1 MKQLFLIATLG
12 FSLIGFSQ
20 KSAQTTITFNHLQ
33 SLSNENKTILNDIF
47 YGMGDHKYHTFNLVD
62 LKDKSNYQYPRL
74 LAIAK
79 QRALVLQNY
88 YISEQGVNPKNV
100 KISYGGE
107 FPTLLLHKPKALYIA
122 SGEINLEDK
131 YQQCYNYNSAI
142 DNNIY
147 VNSGNTFI
155 FPPNAFETLDGK
167 PVSASNID
175 ICIWEFTD
183 KKSLIYANLTTH
195 AGDRMLETGGAF
207 FIKASLNGEELR
219 LVEGTKYT
227 VKMLAETNHND
238 MFTYYGN
245 TKDDIIDWEVNKSEP
260 AFLSDNN
267 SLNPSPQ
274 VVMIEDE
281 FGDPTIEMETWED
294 ESEGDQTFYQLSA
307 GKLGWINCDRF
318 YDAPNTSPLMV
329 KVDSKEPLSVR
340 IVFRDIN
347 SVLPCYTSSN
357 HKDVYTAKNIPTG
370 EKVLLMAYSVKGD
383 NAVLGYKEIVIGE
396 NDSETITLNNL
407 SKRRF
412 EGAVSELLS
421 Y

>member
-1 MKQLFLIATLG
+1 MKQLFLIVTLG
-12 FSLIGFSQ
+12 FSFIGFSQ

-33 SLSNENKTILNDIF
+33 ALSNENKTLLQDVF
-47 YGMGDHKYHTFNLVD
+47 YGMNDHKYHTFNLID
-62 LKDKSNYQYPRL
+62 AKDKSSYQYPRL

-79 QRALVLQNY
+79 QRALALQNY
-88 YISEQGVNPKNV
+88 YINSEGVNPKNV
-100 KISYGGE
+100 KIIYGGE
-107 FPTLLLHKPKALYIA
+107 FPTLLLHKPKALYTA
-122 SGEINLEDK
+122 SGNINLEDK

-147 VNSGNTFI
+147 TNSGNTFV

-167 PVSASNID
+167 TVLSSNVD
-175 ICIWEFTD
+175 VCIWEFTD

-195 AGDRMLETGGAF
+195 AGDRMLETGGSF
-207 FIKASLNGEELR
+207 YIKASLNGEELR
-219 LVEGTKYT
+219 LVQGTKYT

-245 TKDDIIDWEVNKSEP
+245 TKDGIIDWEVNKSEP
-260 AFLSDNN
+260 AFLSNN
-267 SLNPSPQ
+267 SNSNEP
-274 VVMIEDE
+274 VIEEVEVYEDE
-281 FGDPTIEMETWED
+281 WGDGVYY
-294 ESEGDQTFYQLSA
+294 ESEGDQAFYQLSA

-318 YDAPNTSPLMV
+318 YDTPNTSPLMV
-329 KVDSKEPLSVR
+329 KVDSKEPVSVR

-357 HKDVYTAKNIPTG
+357 HKDVYTAENIPTG

>member
-1 MKQLFLIATLG
+1 MKQLFLIVTLS
-12 FSLIGFSQ
+12 FSFIGFSQ
-20 KSAQTTITFNHLQ
+20 KSVQTTITFNHLQ
-33 SLSNENKTILNDIF
+33 VLSNENKTILNDIF
-47 YGMGDHKYHTFNLVD
+47 YGMSDHKYHTFNLVD

-79 QRALVLQNY
+79 QRALLLQNY
-88 YISEQGVNPKNV
+88 YINEQGVNPKNV

-107 FPTLLLHKPKALYIA
+107 FPTLSLHKPKALYTA

-147 VNSGNTFI
+147 TNSGNTFV

-167 PVSASNID
+167 AVSASNID
-175 ICIWEFTD
+175 VCIWEFTD

-195 AGDRMLETGGAF
+195 AGDRMLETGGSF

-219 LVEGTKYT
+219 LVQGTKYT

-245 TKDDIIDWEVNKSEP
+245 TNDGIVDWEVNKNEP
-260 AFLSDNN
+260 AFLSENN
-267 SLNPSPQ
+267 NEPI
-274 VVMIEDE
+274 VEAMAYEDE
-281 FGDPTIEMETWED
+281 WGDIAYY
-294 ESEGDQTFYQLSA
+294 ESEGDQAFYQLSA

-329 KVDSKEPLSVR
+329 KVDSKEPVSVR
-340 IVFRDIN
+340 VVFRDIN